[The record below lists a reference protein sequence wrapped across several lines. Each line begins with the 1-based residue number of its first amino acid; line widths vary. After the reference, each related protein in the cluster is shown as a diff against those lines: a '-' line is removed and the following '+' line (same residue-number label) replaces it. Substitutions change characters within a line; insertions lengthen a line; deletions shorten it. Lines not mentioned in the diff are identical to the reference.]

1 MKPMEAESLH
11 LMKPMEAES
20 SVNRVTRWPP
30 WGALP
35 SPMLYPRPCTRPAE
49 QPAVGLG
56 RATSFGGGGLG
67 AGLGAGPPDKAGA
80 ARKGGIVFAD
90 CRRVVGAGWVPC
102 TLHPGPCA
110 DCRRVVV
117 SRRVAAE
124 AAVSMGP
131 SESSANQ
138 AGWLKWTLLPLRTPL
153 F

>member
-1 MKPMEAESLH
+1 MKPIEVEPSA
-11 LMKPMEAES
+11 
-20 SVNRVTRWPP
+20 NRVTRCPP

-35 SPMLYPRPCTRPAE
+35 SPILYRPTERS
-49 QPAVGLG
+49 AVG
-56 RATSFGGGGLG
+56 RSMSFGGGGLG
-67 AGLGAGPPDKAGA
+67 AGLGAGTPDKAGA
-80 ARKGGIVFAD
+80 ARKGGIV
-90 CRRVVGAGWVPC
+90 
-102 TLHPGPCA
+102 CA

-124 AAVSMGP
+124 AAVSIGP